1 MIQVIPVPGQCFRM
15 VRTTGTTWVQSPMAE
30 SLRIQMDLGG

>member
-1 MIQVIPVPGQCFRM
+1 MIQVIPVPGQCFWI
-15 VRTTGTTWVQSPMAE
+15 VRTIGTTWVQSPIAE